1 MRNGKKLV
9 QSGKAGLKGGQ
20 MEAIKMEQDPKRGL
34 RCTVA
39 EGEVDSLTLRMLTDS
54 AISGVI
60 PVRQASSKQEREK
73 EFFYETE
80 ELQPLSEYLAEG
92 RRREEIFA
100 VIESIYRSVVEL
112 DRHYILRNQMLLN
125 LEYLFWSY
133 KTEQLFFMVLPIRK
147 KHEEPDWNRWVKS
160 LLMQIRYAEGENAQ
174 YIPAL
179 LNWMGK
185 DSLKIEEIYAWIQNQ
200 KASSDRQLP
209 EPKNRT
215 SFHGEAGTE
224 RNMCSEQKPIA
235 QDLVLPQKSIEIT
248 DAVPE
253 QKPVRILKKRIENK
267 MSEEKKMSLFYL
279 LQHYSKENVQKY
291 RHQQSGMQKKNA
303 SKQKTENR
311 EILKASEI
319 HGNPGESE
327 KTGLLNLPR
336 KTYRAAIIRVSTG
349 QREPLSGGT
358 IRLGKDPQ
366 LSDICI
372 TGNPAISRKHACII
386 GRENQFYIQDLGST
400 NHTYLEGIRL
410 DEGKEYLLQQHS
422 HLRLADEE
430 WIFEM
435 ERTI

>member
-1 MRNGKKLV
+1 
-9 QSGKAGLKGGQ
+9 
-20 MEAIKMEQDPKRGL
+20 MEAIKMEKDPKGGL

-39 EGEVDSLTLRMLTDS
+39 EDEVDSLTLRMLTDS
-54 AISGVI
+54 GILGVI
-60 PVRQASSKQEREK
+60 PVHQPFPKQKQKREL
-73 EFFYETE
+73 FYETE
-80 ELQPLSEYLAEG
+80 GLQPLFEYLAGG

-100 VIESIYRSVVEL
+100 VIESVYHSVVEI
-112 DRHYILRNQMLLN
+112 DRHYILRNQMLLKP
-125 LEYLFWSY
+125 EYLFWSY

-147 KHEEPDWNRWVKS
+147 KYEEPDWNRWVKS

-185 DSLKIEEIYAWIQNQ
+185 DSLKIEEIYAWIRNQ
-200 KASSDRQLP
+200 KGSSYRHLP
-209 EPKNRT
+209 DPENQSSP
-215 SFHGEAGTE
+215 FHGEAGTKQ
-224 RNMCSEQKPIA
+224 NMRSEPKSSA
-235 QDLVLPQKSIEIT
+235 QDSVPPQKSVEIT

-253 QKPVRILKKRIENK
+253 KKPVRILKTRIESK
-267 MSEEKKMSLFYL
+267 MSEEKRMSLFYL

-291 RHQQSGMQKKNA
+291 RHQQGAMQKKNA
-303 SKQKTENR
+303 SKQKTENQ
-311 EILKASEI
+311 ELFQASEI
-319 HGNPGESE
+319 YGNSAESE

-336 KTYRAAIIRVSTG
+336 KPYRAAIIRVSTG
-349 QREPLSGGT
+349 QREPLSGEK

-386 GRENQFYIQDLGST
+386 GKGNQFYIQDCGST

-435 ERTI
+435 ERMI